1 MRLSPS
7 AVLARASRAVR
18 PSGRGVVVPLSPKSD
33 RSTPSGPR
41 PGRQQPP
48 AGPAAPRRRSA
59 SAPPPPA
66 PPTQQPPPPPGG
78 RARRRAGFPRGRG
91 VLDAYVR
98 VAPSPQVAVDLFAG
112 QWSSDLP
119 DHLGVDSGAR
129 ELLFADPRIG
139 WLLDQTDLKGARVL
153 ELGPL
158 EGGHTFQLA
167 AAGAEVTAIEAHTH
181 AYLRCLVAKELLGG
195 SSDGGRSGGEGG
207 CRFLLG
213 DFGAH
218 LEAHPDE
225 RYDLVLA
232 SGVLHHSTDPLRLLG
247 LMARASDRLALW
259 CHYFDAEVV
268 AATPALVRQF
278 PGGPQLASL
287 GGHQVRLLRR
297 DYRAAVQ
304 AGGFRG
310 GPDVHALWLERDDLL
325 ACLARLGYGDIRVGA
340 DDPWHADGP
349 AILLYAERWE

>member
-1 MRLSPS
+1 MRLTPS
-7 AVLARASRAVR
+7 AVLARAGRAVR
-18 PSGRGVVVPLSPKSD
+18 PSGRGVVVPVSPKSPGSEGPA
-33 RSTPSGPR
+33 RPR
-41 PGRQQPP
+41 PDREP
-48 AGPAAPRRRSA
+48 PAAPPAARRRSA
-59 SAPPPPA
+59 DAPPPP
-66 PPTQQPPPPPGG
+66 PPPPPGG
-78 RARRRAGFPRGRG
+78 RARRRAGFPRSRG

-119 DHLGVDSGAR
+119 DHLGVDAGQQ
-129 ELLFADPRIG
+129 LLFADPRIG
-139 WLLDQTDLKGARVL
+139 WLLDQTDLKGASVL

-181 AYLRCLVAKELLGG
+181 AYLRCLVTKELLGASSGDG
-195 SSDGGRSGGEGG
+195 SGRGGG

-278 PGGPQLASL
+278 PGGPQLARL
-287 GGHQVRLLRR
+287 GGHQVRLHRR

-310 GPDVHALWLERDDLL
+310 GPDVHARWLERDDLL

>member
-1 MRLSPS
+1 MRLTPS
-7 AVLARASRAVR
+7 AVFARAGRAVR
-18 PSGRGVVVPLSPKSD
+18 PSGRGVVVPVSPKAD
-33 RSTPSGPR
+33 GSGRARTRR
-41 PGRQQPP
+41 PDPVP
-48 AGPAAPRRRSA
+48 EAGPPAPRRRSA
-59 SAPPPPA
+59 PPPNAAPPPNGSQGQNA
-66 PPTQQPPPPPGG
+66 IPPPPPSPGG

-98 VAPSPQVAVDLFAG
+98 VAPSPQVAIDLFAG

-119 DHLGVDSGAR
+119 DHLGVDAGQQS
-129 ELLFADPRIG
+129 LFADPRIG
-139 WLLDQTDLKGARVL
+139 WLLDQADLKGARVL

-181 AYLRCLVAKELLGG
+181 AYLRCLVTKELLGVD
-195 SSDGGRSGGEGG
+195 SG

-278 PGGPQLASL
+278 PGGPQAARL
-287 GGHQVRLLRR
+287 GGHHVRLHRR
-297 DYRAAVQ
+297 DYRSAVQ

>member
-1 MRLSPS
+1 MRLTPS
-7 AVLARASRAVR
+7 AVLARAGRAVR
-18 PSGRGVVVPLSPKSD
+18 PTGRGVVVPVSPKADGSGRA
-33 RSTPSGPR
+33 RSRR
-41 PGRQQPP
+41 PDPAP
-48 AGPAAPRRRSA
+48 EAGPPAPRRRSA
-59 SAPPPPA
+59 LPPPA
-66 PPTQQPPPPPGG
+66 PPNATPASAPNATPPPGPGG
-78 RARRRAGFPRGRG
+78 RARRRAGVPRGRG

-98 VAPSPQVAVDLFAG
+98 VAPSPQVAIDLFAG

-119 DHLGVDSGAR
+119 DHLGVDAGQQ
-129 ELLFADPRIG
+129 LLFADPRIG
-139 WLLDQTDLKGARVL
+139 WLLDQADLKGARVL

-167 AAGAEVTAIEAHTH
+167 AAGADVTAIEAHTH
-181 AYLRCLVAKELLGG
+181 AYLRCLVTKELLGVE
-195 SSDGGRSGGEGG
+195 SG

-232 SGVLHHSTDPLRLLG
+232 SGVLHHSIDPLRLLG

-278 PGGPQLASL
+278 PGGPQAARL
-287 GGHQVRLLRR
+287 GGHHVRLHRR
-297 DYRAAVQ
+297 DYRSAVQ